1 MILHPMKLVTIICES
16 IARGAVEATL
26 SEVGARGFTVFDV
39 AGWGAHGSRGGDIP
53 ETTNL
58 QFEVVLQ
65 PEAAARLLERLGS
78 ELFPRFA
85 MIAHE
90 SDVRVLRSEKF

>member
-1 MILHPMKLVTIICES
+1 MNLHPMKLVTIICES
-16 IARGAVEATL
+16 LARAAVEQIL
-26 SEVGARGFTVFDV
+26 SEVGARGFTVFHV

-65 PEAAARLLERLGS
+65 PDAATRLLERVGS
-78 ELFPRFA
+78 ELFGRFA

-90 SDVRVLRSEKF
+90 SDVRVLRGDKF